1 MTAAAPTQRPARGAS
16 WRTRFRRVLPY
27 LLVAG
32 TGFVAAYLVV
42 LFFVFPSRLIPND
55 TAVPNVVGLT
65 VDEASRALNRAGFS
79 AQVGET
85 RADPTMP
92 PLIVLGQ
99 RPAASAMQP
108 KGATILID
116 VSAGPRP

>member
-1 MTAAAPTQRPARGAS
+1 MSAVAAARRRVN
-16 WRTRFRRVLPY
+16 WRAGFRRVLPY

-32 TGFVAAYLVV
+32 VGFVAAYLVV
-42 LFFVFPSRLIPND
+42 LFFVFPTRLIPND
-55 TAVPNVVGLT
+55 APVPNVVGLT
-65 VDEASRALNRAGFS
+65 VDEASRSLNRAGFS

-85 RADPTMP
+85 RADPTLP
-92 PLIVLGQ
+92 PLIVLAQ

>member
-1 MTAAAPTQRPARGAS
+1 MPPMSAVAAARRRVN
-16 WRTRFRRVLPY
+16 WRAGFRRVLPY

-32 TGFVAAYLVV
+32 VGFVAAYLVV
-42 LFFVFPSRLIPND
+42 LFFVFPTRLIPND
-55 TAVPNVVGLT
+55 APVPNVVGLT

-92 PLIVLGQ
+92 PLVVLGQ

>member
-1 MTAAAPTQRPARGAS
+1 VS
-16 WRTRFRRVLPY
+16 WRTRARRVLPY

-32 TGFVAAYLVV
+32 AGFVTAYLVV
-42 LFFVFPSRLIPND
+42 LFFVFPTRIIPND
-55 TAVPNVVGLT
+55 APVPNVVGLT
-65 VDEASRALNRAGFS
+65 VDEASRSLNRAGFQ

-92 PLIVLGQ
+92 ALIVLGQ

-108 KGATILID
+108 KGTTVLID
-116 VSAGPRP
+116 VSSGRQ

>member
-1 MTAAAPTQRPARGAS
+1 MS
-16 WRTRFRRVLPY
+16 WRTRARRVLPY

-32 TGFVAAYLVV
+32 VGFVTAYLVV
-42 LFFVFPSRLIPND
+42 LFFVFPSRIIPND
-55 TAVPNVVGLT
+55 APVPNVVGLT
-65 VDEASRALNRAGFS
+65 VDEASRSLGRAGFN

-92 PLIVLGQ
+92 ALIVLGQ

-108 KGATILID
+108 KGTTVLID
-116 VSAGPRP
+116 VSSGRQ